1 MSGIILF
8 CAIVIFFCIV
18 TNKFSSKMGMPALL
32 LFMLLG
38 ILFGEDGILKLS
50 FDNYDLTAKLCTI
63 ALLFIIFYG
72 GFCTK
77 TIKDKMLNIQAGVLS
92 SLGTVLTAL
101 ITAAFCYW
109 GLKMDFAESFL
120 IGAILSSTDA
130 ASVFSIL
137 RSRKLNLKYNSAS
150 LLEIESGSN
159 DPFAYMLTV
168 LGIIIL
174 KGAQM
179 GSIVPM
185 FIAQIGYGVIFGIL
199 VALFGI
205 FVFKKT
211 KLIQEGSDTL
221 FVVALALASYAIP
234 DLIGGNGYLSV
245 YITGIILGNSE
256 IKNKINLIYFFD
268 GVTALSQI
276 IIFFLLGFLSTPSR
290 IGEIL
295 VPGLLIVLF
304 LSFVAR
310 PIAVGAIM
318 LPFRAKLNQIA
329 FVSMAGLRGA
339 ASIVFAIFAVAQ
351 ATDLKYDL
359 FHIVFFVSF
368 ISVAF
373 QGSMLPWFAHKFNMI
388 DEYSDV
394 LKTFNDYQN
403 ESAITLSKTFITSE
417 HPWCNKKLKE
427 IKLDSKSLVLVIQR
441 DGCKVA
447 PKGDT
452 QILENDMVLIGTTVT
467 HSNSDIKLKEME
479 ITKNHQ
485 WKNKYIKDIDF
496 QDGFLIALIKRG
508 GNSFVPNGDTKI
520 IADDTIV
527 FYNI

>member
-109 GLKMDFAESFL
+109 GLKMHFAESFL

-234 DLIGGNGYLSV
+234 DLIGGNG
-245 YITGIILGNSE
+245 
-256 IKNKINLIYFFD
+256 
-268 GVTALSQI
+268 
-276 IIFFLLGFLSTPSR
+276 
-290 IGEIL
+290 
-295 VPGLLIVLF
+295 
-304 LSFVAR
+304 
-310 PIAVGAIM
+310 
-318 LPFRAKLNQIA
+318 
-329 FVSMAGLRGA
+329 
-339 ASIVFAIFAVAQ
+339 
-351 ATDLKYDL
+351 
-359 FHIVFFVSF
+359 
-368 ISVAF
+368 
-373 QGSMLPWFAHKFNMI
+373 
-388 DEYSDV
+388 
-394 LKTFNDYQN
+394 
-403 ESAITLSKTFITSE
+403 
-417 HPWCNKKLKE
+417 
-427 IKLDSKSLVLVIQR
+427 
-441 DGCKVA
+441 
-447 PKGDT
+447 
-452 QILENDMVLIGTTVT
+452 
-467 HSNSDIKLKEME
+467 
-479 ITKNHQ
+479 
-485 WKNKYIKDIDF
+485 
-496 QDGFLIALIKRG
+496 
-508 GNSFVPNGDTKI
+508 
-520 IADDTIV
+520 
-527 FYNI
+527 